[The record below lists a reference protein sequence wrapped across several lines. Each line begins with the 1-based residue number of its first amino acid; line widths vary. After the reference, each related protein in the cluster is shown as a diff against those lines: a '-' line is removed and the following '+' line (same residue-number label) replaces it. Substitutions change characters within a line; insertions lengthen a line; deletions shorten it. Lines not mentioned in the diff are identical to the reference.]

1 MVSAAVKRRKAGA
14 PPRTARS
21 RASGNCETMRLSAL
35 RLPHLRGAILLSVV
49 VGKARAQGRVARTRR
64 SLTCLLPLREKATPA
79 SRPARLDEG
88 CAPCPHPI
96 LSQRCRGALSRRGRG
111 HTSGTAHGRTL
122 RLEIASNTRL
132 RGAHKRAFSPCGRR
146 PRRRSNRHDWMRGAR
161 RALTRSCHG
170 AAEEP
175 SPTRGEGTPRR
186 RSWRDLYDLK

>member
-21 RASGNCETMRLSAL
+21 RARGNCETMRLSAL

-49 VGKARAQGRVARTRR
+49 VGKARAQGRVAKTRR

-79 SRPARLDEG
+79 SRPARLYEG
-88 CAPCPHPI
+88 CASCPHPI

-132 RGAHKRAFSPCGRR
+132 RGAHKRAFSPCGSGR
-146 PRRRSNRHDWMRGAR
+146 RRRSNRQDW
-161 RALTRSCHG
+161 LK
-170 AAEEP
+170 E
-175 SPTRGEGTPRR
+175 R
-186 RSWRDLYDLK
+186 RS